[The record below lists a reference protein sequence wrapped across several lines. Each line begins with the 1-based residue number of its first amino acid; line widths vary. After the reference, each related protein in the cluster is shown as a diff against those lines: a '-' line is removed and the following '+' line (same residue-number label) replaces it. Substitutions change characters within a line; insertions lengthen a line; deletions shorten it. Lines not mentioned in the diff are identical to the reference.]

1 MGTSYFLFSST
12 FPSRSTKYD
21 YNPGPKG
28 GTNGIEEGSSKR
40 AERREGGIHETLKK
54 ANSPS
59 TAISSTPSPPTP
71 KTSSLPPRKPEP
83 RNLSPRPP
91 RARPLSRA
99 RMRRRRVATPSNPLP
114 HTTVAGWS
122 GLGWAFAGCGRAGGW
137 FPSWVVGWLIVGG
150 GSFMGRFDGC

>member
-1 MGTSYFLFSST
+1 MMGMSYFSFSST
-12 FPSRSTKYD
+12 FPSRSTKHD

-40 AERREGGIHETLKK
+40 AESIHKRLKK

-71 KTSSLPPRKPEP
+71 KTSSPRLRKRRPP

-99 RMRRRRVATPSNPLP
+99 RMRRRRVATPSNPLL

-137 FPSWVVGWLIVGG
+137 FPSWLVGWLIVGG